1 MAAAG
6 DVAGAPLV
14 GLADVDQL
22 GAAGEELGR
31 DLRGDLD
38 LGVVGGVHGAK
49 ATGCD
54 HGGMRRRV
62 SRSIAAAACA
72 GGLAA
77 CGGAGPTAATKPA
90 ASGPPDGVR
99 AAVAV
104 IRAWSR
110 ALARGDVAAASAYF
124 AIPSQVQ
131 IAPQAPVVTVRT
143 AADARGVNL
152 ALPCGAQLL
161 DTRPVDRYIDAL
173 FRLGRRPGADC
184 GTGVGGTA
192 RVAFVIRGGKIAVWR
207 RIADEPGD
215 SARAAPGFRA
225 PAAPQPQPPP
235 PGASVV

>member
-1 MAAAG
+1 MIQGMLRLAGRSIVGVVAALALSGCGGGAPRAAAP
-6 DVAGAPLV
+6 AIAPGA
-14 GLADVDQL
+14 
-22 GAAGEELGR
+22 
-31 DLRGDLD
+31 
-38 LGVVGGVHGAK
+38 
-49 ATGCD
+49 T
-54 HGGMRRRV
+54 
-62 SRSIAAAACA
+62 RST
-72 GGLAA
+72 
-77 CGGAGPTAATKPA
+77 PPA
-90 ASGPPDGVR
+90 ADGVR

-110 ALARGDVAAASAYF
+110 ALARGDVAAATAYF

-143 AADARGVNL
+143 EADARGVNL